1 MAKMCRVSIHLLIGV
16 FLVLNNA
23 VENEAMNTIATMEPT
38 PAPVSMPHDNTTKFK
53 DTSEYLEGNFTSSIN
68 ANSTFLSQN
77 TTVTTSAEDSGSP
90 TPPTSKNPHTSND
103 TTPVPPTS
111 TTSKIQLLS
120 TTSKIAKTT
129 RTSKTLATTTIVPE
143 HSYGSAYIIILII
156 IVVLI
161 SGIIVYF
168 CLQKNTRRYFLDLH
182 PKQEDAQIP
191 LSIVDG
197 DVFDSTSVKDMQ
209 PFCPAESSMPLKGP
223 EPVKDDEKPRGEKET
238 ADVQTGHHE
247 NSQVKENPKAEEL
260 TVVDL
265 TDGELA
271 ISTKTSMESL
281 DEPLNENNSNN
292 SRFAFND
299 YGHEFTEICL
309 DGLL

>member
-129 RTSKTLATTTIVPE
+129 RTSKTLATT
-143 HSYGSAYIIILII
+143 YIIILII

-168 CLQKNTRRYFLDLH
+168 CLQKNTR
-182 PKQEDAQIP
+182 EDAQIP

-292 SRFAFND
+292 SRFACEKVND